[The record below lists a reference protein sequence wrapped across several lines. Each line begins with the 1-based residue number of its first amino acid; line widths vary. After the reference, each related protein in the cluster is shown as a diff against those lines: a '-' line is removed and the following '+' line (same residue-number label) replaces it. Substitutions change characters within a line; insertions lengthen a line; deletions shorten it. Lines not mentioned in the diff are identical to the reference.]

1 MSGPPALLALL
12 LLFSTAIIAFYWYF
26 RHRRSEI
33 DLRRDE
39 GEHYERARGRLSR
52 LTGRDGQPPPPD
64 RDGPPSPSAVEATE
78 MRGAKGIR
86 KSTVDAVSAALEVW
100 SVETDDATVY
110 LIGPPP
116 PDRLE
121 LLVATPIGLIEATH
135 AEIPGRSERYQLTTK
150 LRRWTDVRIEVSNE
164 TDHYGDEGFVTSVEV
179 NFPREG
185 WTFRSDTRRESE
197 ESSPGLIEF
206 AQACLR
212 YTANGSPPEKR
223 TDTRASP

>member
-1 MSGPPALLALL
+1 MSGTLALLALL
-12 LLFSTAIIAFYWYF
+12 LLFSTTIVAFYWYF

-33 DLRRDE
+33 DLLRDE

-52 LTGRDGQPPPPD
+52 LTGRDRQPPPAD
-64 RDGPPSPSAVEATE
+64 RDGPPFPSAVEASE
-78 MRGAKGIR
+78 MRGARGMR
-86 KSTVDAVSAALEVW
+86 KSTVDALSAALEVL
-100 SVETDDATVY
+100 SVDLDNATVY

-135 AEIPGRSERYQLTTK
+135 AEIPGRPERYQLTTK
-150 LRRWTDVRIEVSNE
+150 LQPWTDVRIEVSGQ
-164 TDHYGDEGFVTSVEV
+164 TDHYGEGFVTSVEV
-179 NFPREG
+179 SFPREG

-197 ESSPGLIEF
+197 ESSSGLIEF

-212 YTANGSPPEKR
+212 YTATGSPPEKR
-223 TDTRASP
+223 TDTRPLS

>member
-1 MSGPPALLALL
+1 
-12 LLFSTAIIAFYWYF
+12 
-26 RHRRSEI
+26 
-33 DLRRDE
+33 
-39 GEHYERARGRLSR
+39 
-52 LTGRDGQPPPPD
+52 
-64 RDGPPSPSAVEATE
+64 

-86 KSTVDAVSAALEVW
+86 KSTVDALSAALEVW
-100 SVETDDATVY
+100 SVDPDDATVY

-116 PDRLE
+116 PGRLE

-135 AEIPGRSERYQLTTK
+135 AEIPGQLDRYQLTTK
-150 LRRWTDVRIEVSNE
+150 LRRWTDVRIDVSNE
-164 TDHYGDEGFVTSVEV
+164 TDRYGDKGFVTSVEV

-212 YTANGSPPEKR
+212 YTATGSPPDKR
-223 TDTRASP
+223 TDTSASP

>member
-1 MSGPPALLALL
+1 MSGTLALLALL
-12 LLFSTAIIAFYWYF
+12 LLFSTTIIAFYWYF

-52 LTGRDGQPPPPD
+52 LTGRDGKPPPPD
-64 RDGPPSPSAVEATE
+64 PDEPPSASAAEVSE

-86 KSTVDAVSAALEVW
+86 KSTVDALSASLEAW
-100 SVETDDATVY
+100 TVELDDATVY

-150 LRRWTDVRIEVSNE
+150 LRRWTDVRIEVSSR
-164 TDHYGDEGFVTSVEV
+164 TDHYGEGFVTSVEV

-206 AQACLR
+206 ARACLR
-212 YTANGSPPEKR
+212 YTATGSPPDER
-223 TDTRASP
+223 TDTRPPP

>member
-1 MSGPPALLALL
+1 MSGPLALLALL
-12 LLFSTAIIAFYWYF
+12 LLFSTTIIAFYWYF

-52 LTGRDGQPPPPD
+52 LTGRDGQPPPAD
-64 RDGPPSPSAVEATE
+64 RDGPPSPSAAEVSE

-86 KSTVDAVSAALEVW
+86 KSTVDALSAALEAW
-100 SVETDDATVY
+100 SVELDDATVY

-121 LLVATPIGLIEATH
+121 LLVATPIGLFEATH
-135 AEIPGRSERYQLTTK
+135 AEIPGRLDRYQLTTK
-150 LRRWTDVRIEVSNE
+150 LRRWTEVWIEVSNQ
-164 TDHYGDEGFVTSVEV
+164 TDHYGDKFVTSVEV
-179 NFPREG
+179 SFPREG
-185 WTFRSDTRRESE
+185 WTFRSDTRLESE

-212 YTANGSPPEKR
+212 YTATGSSPEKR
-223 TDTRASP
+223 TDTRPSP

>member
-1 MSGPPALLALL
+1 MSGPLALLALL
-12 LLFSTAIIAFYWYF
+12 LLFSTTIIAFYWYF

-33 DLRRDE
+33 ELRRDE
-39 GEHYERARGRLSR
+39 GEHYEQARGRLSR
-52 LTGRDGQPPPPD
+52 LTGRDGQPPD
-64 RDGPPSPSAVEATE
+64 RDGPPSLSAVEVSE

-86 KSTVDAVSAALEVW
+86 KSTVDALSAALEVW
-100 SVETDDATVY
+100 SVEPDDATVY

-135 AEIPGRSERYQLTTK
+135 AEIPGRLDRYQLTTK
-150 LRRWTDVRIEVSNE
+150 LRRWTDVRIEVINQ
-164 TDHYGDEGFVTSVEV
+164 TDHYGDAGFVTSVEV

-212 YTANGSPPEKR
+212 YTATGSPPERR
-223 TDTRASP
+223 TDTRPPP